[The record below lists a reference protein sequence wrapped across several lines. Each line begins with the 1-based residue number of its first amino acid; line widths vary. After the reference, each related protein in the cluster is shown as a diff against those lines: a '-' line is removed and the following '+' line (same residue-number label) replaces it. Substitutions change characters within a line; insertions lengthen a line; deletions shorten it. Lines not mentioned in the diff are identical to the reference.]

1 MSETREVFCRPPHER
16 ALWFFAGL
24 GAAGAALFVVC
35 LGFHGTLLDGD
46 VDVWLGA
53 AGLLPA
59 LLGIP
64 ALHGAT
70 ARLRADAY
78 GLHSRTLLRRRSVP
92 WSDIADLHVR
102 LKYQGN
108 HRYRDIRRVGLVLHN
123 GHKRLLPLPYDGGP
137 GSTSG
142 SVSTSG
148 SASPGAGGSVS
159 TGDTAD
165 FDATLEALRALHRR
179 FGAPATSHLPVVS
192 QRTAGHGVAGSVALC
207 AVLLACAGVAAWWV
221 PATASH
227 EQDWTSA
234 VPCTSTTPAAE
245 RAACLT
251 TLTGVIDKTE
261 AHRPRQ
267 SSWLYF
273 ADDRPVERLAVSR
286 EAAAGFEPGDE
297 VELTLWHR
305 EIREVAGEHQVW
317 REHVTPAG
325 DVAVVAAAFAL
336 AAGWPA
342 ARVLLRLRSRRLPD
356 DDVLPSVAPFV
367 GVLFGTALWLLP
379 LCYFHPTPPFAPV
392 APAWAAAGCLV
403 TLALFAW
410 AWRVTRAR
418 TPKET
423 GAADQGNR
431 RSGAGDVFLAARF
444 LEHTDYNPH
453 RFGTHIAL
461 GDGGPPAVVPGPGRF
476 AAKDIPVERL
486 TVTRV
491 RRARGDDGDTVPRGW
506 HVAELDDAGT
516 PVRLA
521 AAPSDLARLVREL
534 TAARGRVAGTGAPG
548 AD

>member
-24 GAAGAALFVVC
+24 GAVGAVGAVSAVVY
-35 LGFHGTLLDGD
+35 LGYGGTLLSEAMA
-46 VDVWLGA
+46 VWLGA
-53 AGLLPA
+53 AGLLLA
-59 LLGIP
+59 LVGLP

-108 HRYRDIRRVGLVLHN
+108 HRYRDIRRVGLVLHD
-123 GHKRLLPLPYDGGP
+123 GRKRLLPLPYAGGAGDT
-137 GSTSG
+137 GSTDG
-142 SVSTSG
+142 TSG
-148 SASPGAGGSVS
+148 
-159 TGDTAD
+159 TAD
-165 FDATLEALRALHRR
+165 FDATLEALRALHHR
-179 FGAPATSHLPVVS
+179 FGTPATSHLPVVS
-192 QRTAGHGVAGSVALC
+192 QRTAGHPVAGSVALC

-234 VPCTSTTPAAE
+234 VACTSTTPAAE

-251 TLTGVIDKTE
+251 TVPAVIDRTE

-267 SSWLYF
+267 HSWLYF
-273 ADDRPVERLAVSR
+273 ADDRPVQRLAVSR
-286 EAAAGFEPGDE
+286 EAATGFEPGDE
-297 VELTLWHR
+297 VEVTLWHR
-305 EIREVAGEHQVW
+305 EIREVAGEHEVW
-317 REHVTPAG
+317 REHVTPAK

-342 ARVLLRLRSRRLPD
+342 ARVLLRLRARRLPD

-367 GVLFGTALWLLP
+367 GALCGTALWLLP
-379 LCYFHPTPPFAPV
+379 LCYLHPTSPFAPE
-392 APAWAAAGCLV
+392 ALAWAAAGFLV
-403 TLALFAW
+403 TSALFAW
-410 AWRVTRAR
+410 AWRATRTR
-418 TPKET
+418 SPEET
-423 GAADQGNR
+423 GEENEGGQGNR
-431 RSGAGDVFLAARF
+431 RSESGDVFLAARF

-453 RFGTHIAL
+453 HFGTHIAL
-461 GDGGPPAVVPGPGRF
+461 GDGGPPAVTPHSGPGRF
-476 AAKDIPVERL
+476 AAKNIPVERL
-486 TVTRV
+486 AVTRV

-521 AAPSDLARLVREL
+521 AAPADLARLVREL
-534 TAARGRVAGTGAPG
+534 TADRGRMTGTGAPG
-548 AD
+548 VG